1 MKISRILT
9 VVFALVL
16 LFFFFRG
23 VQLGETLDAIA
34 TASPPLILLA
44 VLIGISEYPF
54 RALRWHYLL
63 APVKKISWVELLKPL
78 LLSFAAGNITATG
91 LGSFPRVIP
100 IIKKY
105 DVDRDF
111 ALGTVGAEII
121 LDTGAVVIGAFAVSM
136 LSPVPSSVRTVGIIF
151 AAVLF
156 CVVFFTFRYFR
167 RIATTDYFLNG
178 ARSIPADVNGFA
190 RIRMQLLS
198 YLRDMILGLVLS
210 LSKPSVLLRVL
221 PLTLLIWLL
230 EATMF
235 YTVTVAL
242 GAGVGYLGGAT
253 TMVSTHI
260 IIGLPSA
267 PGFIGTLEMASS
279 VALMA
284 LGVRRPL
291 ANAFALVMH
300 AIIIIPSTAIGLFF
314 WWKEKVPVDIVQ
326 IKNEL
331 GY

>member
-1 MKISRILT
+1 LKISR
-9 VVFALVL
+9 VVTIVIALAL

-23 VQLGETLDAIA
+23 VQLGDTLHAIA
-34 TASPPLILLA
+34 TASPQLIMLA
-44 VLIGISEYPF
+44 VLIGVCEYPF

-63 APVKKISWVELLKPL
+63 SPVKKIGWTELLKPM

-111 ALGTVGAEII
+111 ALGSVGAEII
-121 LDTGAVVIGAFAVSM
+121 LDTAAVVAGAFIVSM
-136 LSPVPSSVRTVGIIF
+136 LSPVPSSVRIGGIAF

-156 CVVFFTFRYFR
+156 VVVFFTFRYFKR
-167 RIATTDYFLNG
+167 MATTEYFLSG
-178 ARSIPADVNGFA
+178 VRSVPDEVKGFA
-190 RIRMQLLS
+190 RFKMQILG
-198 YLRDMILGLVLS
+198 YLRDVITGLVLS
-210 LSKPSVLLRVL
+210 LSNPYVLLRVL
-221 PLTLLIWLL
+221 PLTILIWIL
-230 EATMF
+230 EASMF
-235 YTVTVAL
+235 YTVTAAL
-242 GAGVGYLGGAT
+242 GVGVSYLGGAT

-260 IIGLPSA
+260 IIGMPSA

-279 VALMA
+279 VALIA

-300 AIIIIPSTAIGLFF
+300 AIIIIPSTMIGLYF